1 MFHLVYKSCIVIFSY
16 RSGFSGPLEIRDM
29 QDRLVMCLFPNMPQ
43 DMKNS
48 LFGDLAACFDL
59 EPSNLQT
66 MFSGELKERYSFEAL
81 HFSYYN
87 RHCTRVVLFPPSDH
101 ELLLSLLSSSAQGY
115 NVPEDVH
122 PNLIAR
128 ADSSRTNYTQMLPY
142 TSADTRIHEDVY
154 RNMGNIFG
162 RMFEWVADQVSFQ
175 FVKGITHS

>member
-1 MFHLVYKSCIVIFSY
+1 
-16 RSGFSGPLEIRDM
+16 
-29 QDRLVMCLFPNMPQ
+29 
-43 DMKNS
+43 
-48 LFGDLAACFDL
+48 
-59 EPSNLQT
+59 

-87 RHCTRVVLFPPSDH
+87 RHCTRVVLFPPSDY
-101 ELLLSLLSSSAQGY
+101 ELLLSLPSSSTHGY
-115 NVPEDVH
+115 DVPEDVH

-154 RNMGNIFG
+154 RTMRNIFG